1 MRLLSEITGDFG
13 GPSPNT
19 KRDIALQGAIKNGLH
34 LKLFVA
40 HAPNKQE
47 EKSSAIKSFAAKS
60 PLGVRA
66 NISAPQI
73 PSTDSKWS
81 WRAPKQQ
88 NSNQTSRHFFRA
100 QKVAKVGH
108 TMEQPFL
115 PLD

>member
-73 PSTDSKWS
+73 PSTDSK
-81 WRAPKQQ
+81 
-88 NSNQTSRHFFRA
+88 
-100 QKVAKVGH
+100 
-108 TMEQPFL
+108 
-115 PLD
+115 